1 VATRWRY
8 RAAALAVFAALV
20 SAAAALAGFD
30 VTRWGSSGVSDGQFT
45 NVVDVAVGPTGTV
58 YALDTTPGRIQRFT
72 AAGKF
77 IGSSEASTGQFIAV
91 DATGIYV
98 AKSGG
103 GGIVAHLTPT
113 GGLVKQWEVPNPHGI
128 AVTDG
133 FVYVVASGSEIR
145 KYTTGGTLV
154 KTWPI
159 STTEIFPGGLDLSI
173 DPAGNVYVV
182 QNWGAIRKYSPGGEL
197 LTTGYTA
204 LPGEIYGA
212 GVNPST
218 GDVWVSAE
226 DGNAMVKLSSSLD
239 KVLATVKT
247 AGLSSPRGVG
257 VGCTDAYVANTGT
270 NEIVRIHPTGALPL
284 CGATKLPRVWFP
296 PVEVDPSTKTA
307 RVSGTCLG
315 PGRCRGL
322 LGIETLARKCTTG
335 GRATRCVLARV
346 AFNFGKGQTIRLS
359 VKLKSRPRVLDSGT
373 AITLIKLKGNDRLL
387 PLDRVALVRA
397 SSSLTLGCRKAGL
410 TGESFPYS
418 GILTPALGDAHVR
431 VAIAS
436 PDGSVEVREATTG
449 SAGDFTGSFTPRT
462 PGSYSV
468 LAFWRGNTKLDGAQS
483 PACRFTV
490 SPAQTTSTTT
500 AATTT
505 GTTTTTASGPPD
517 LVISDLAKD
526 SATVK
531 NIGNGAAGT
540 FMLTVNTT
548 EGPSQFVI
556 EDLPAGSSATVS
568 FSCQAGPVT
577 AVADS
582 ANQVTESN
590 ETNNTKTIAVVSC

>member
-1 VATRWRY
+1 
-8 RAAALAVFAALV
+8 
-20 SAAAALAGFD
+20 
-30 VTRWGSSGVSDGQFT
+30 
-45 NVVDVAVGPTGTV
+45 
-58 YALDTTPGRIQRFT
+58 
-72 AAGKF
+72 
-77 IGSSEASTGQFIAV
+77 
-91 DATGIYV
+91 
-98 AKSGG
+98 
-103 GGIVAHLTPT
+103 
-113 GGLVKQWEVPNPHGI
+113 
-128 AVTDG
+128 
-133 FVYVVASGSEIR
+133 
-145 KYTTGGTLV
+145 
-154 KTWPI
+154 
-159 STTEIFPGGLDLSI
+159 
-173 DPAGNVYVV
+173 
-182 QNWGAIRKYSPGGEL
+182 
-197 LTTGYTA
+197 

-373 AITLIKLKGNDRLL
+373 AITLIKLKGNDTLL
-387 PLDRVALVRA
+387 PLDRVALVRV

-418 GILTPALGDAHVR
+418 GTLTPALGDAHVR

-590 ETNNTKTIAVVSC
+590 ETNNTKTIAVVSCS